1 MPVKPTAVE
10 SGLAAKIASAREP
23 RKLRDLQV
31 PKGSLLDKDI
41 TASVRAHLPDL
52 PFDGPGSHLATLT
65 TRAPFVDGIASLNF
79 EAVQYYSTDSG
90 SGAVIGSFYSDG
102 VSQYE
107 TPKALINLATAP
119 TGTGNLVTCRL
130 FAGSVGPNYPGFY
143 HVTGP
148 GVSVTF
154 TDSGGID
161 TVSFVVPAGGTPPI
175 TVTINTD
182 RDRIAAWVFFDCTI
196 TQL

>member
-1 MPVKPTAVE
+1 MTVKPTAAQ
-10 SGLAAKIASAREP
+10 SGLAGKIESAREL

-31 PKGSLLDKDI
+31 PKGPLLDKDI

-52 PFDGPGSHLATLT
+52 PFDSPGSRLATLT
-65 TRAPFVDGIASLNF
+65 TRTPFVDGIAWVNF
-79 EAVQYYSTDSG
+79 EVVQYYSTDSG
-90 SGAVIGSFYSDG
+90 SGAVIGSLFSDG

-107 TPKALINLATAP
+107 TPKAVINLANTP
-119 TGTGNLVTCRL
+119 TGTGDLVTCRL
-130 FAGSVGPNYPGFY
+130 FASSVGPNYPGFY

-148 GVSVTF
+148 GVSVAF
-154 TDSGGID
+154 TDSGGVD
-161 TVSFVVPAGGTPPI
+161 TISFVIPAGGTPPI

-182 RDRIAAWVFFDCTI
+182 RDRIAAWIFLDCAI